1 MASFARVLAHSKQKG
16 LSDEQP
22 FMLGAAALR
31 AAKGDWAQ
39 AYSRLRDQANRF
51 ALNGDADT
59 AEMATLA
66 ARIVRFYGQGR

>member
-31 AAKGDWAQ
+31 ATKGDWAQ
-39 AYSRLRDQANRF
+39 AYARLRDQANRF
-51 ALNGDADT
+51 ALNGDTDT